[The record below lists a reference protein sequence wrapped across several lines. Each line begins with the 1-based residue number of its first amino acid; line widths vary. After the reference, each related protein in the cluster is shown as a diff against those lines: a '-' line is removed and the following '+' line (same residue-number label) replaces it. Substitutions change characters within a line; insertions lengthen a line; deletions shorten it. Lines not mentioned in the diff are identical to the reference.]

1 VFGGVVEVALRRG
14 SGAAG
19 LAAGAVH
26 SMDESALGRGGFVAS
41 AAGLV
46 IDDGAAVGDGAAVFE
61 PSGGRG
67 FDVVEHGGADRAEP

>member
-1 VFGGVVEVALRRG
+1 
-14 SGAAG
+14 
-19 LAAGAVH
+19 
-26 SMDESALGRGGFVAS
+26 MDESALGRGGFVAS